1 MAEWEIGL
9 TCVVAMFVLMI
20 LRMHIGVTMGL
31 TACIGIALL
40 TNLDSGFG
48 KLAHTA
54 FSQSSTYMMS
64 VIPLYMLMGE
74 LAFLSGLSQ
83 DAYRTVNKW
92 LGHLPGG
99 LAMATIGAC
108 AAFAAVQGSSTAGS
122 VIMVSIAYPE
132 MKSRKYAN
140 SMALGCIAAGGTMG
154 ILIPPSAA
162 FVLYGIITEQ
172 SIGKL
177 FTAGI
182 IPGIILTLLFWIL
195 IYIWCKRNPALGP
208 PGPAASW
215 HERLA
220 SLKDLWS
227 VVVLFG
233 LVMGGIYFGI
243 FNATEAAAVGVIAAL
258 FISFLRRRLN
268 KEGLKRSVLNTLR
281 TTGMIFVMVIGA
293 MLFNYLLSLSGL
305 TTALA
310 DFCMGLPV
318 PPVGIV
324 IAIVLLYAILGA
336 LMDDWAMMLI
346 VVPAVLPTVLALG
359 FDPIW
364 FGVITVIMMEMGMIL
379 PPVGFN
385 VFVMA
390 GMVKE
395 VPMTEI
401 YSGIWPFALAMA
413 ILVGFIIIFPDLA
426 LYLPRVMM

>member
-1 MAEWEIGL
+1 
-9 TCVVAMFVLMI
+9 MFVLMI

-31 TACIGIALL
+31 TAFIGIALL
-40 TNLDSGFG
+40 TNLDSAFG

-54 FSQSSTYMMS
+54 FSQSSTYMMA

-83 DAYRTVNKW
+83 DAFRTVNKW

-99 LAMATIGAC
+99 LAMATIGAS
-108 AAFAAVQGSSTAGS
+108 AAFAAVQGSSTAGA

-172 SIGKL
+172 SIGRL

-182 IPGIILTLLFWIL
+182 IPGILLTLLFWAL

-208 PGPAASW
+208 PGTPASW
-215 HERLA
+215 RERFL
-220 SLKDLWS
+220 SVKDLWS
-227 VVVLFG
+227 VVILFG
-233 LVMGGIYFGI
+233 LVMGGIYLGV
-243 FNATEAAAVGVIAAL
+243 FNVTEAAAVGVVAA
-258 FISFLRRRLN
+258 FIIVLIRRRMS
-268 KEGLKRSVLNTLR
+268 KEGIKRSILNTLR
-281 TTGMIFVMVIGA
+281 TTGMIFIMVIGA

-310 DFCMGLPV
+310 DFCMKLPV

-324 IAIVLLYAILGA
+324 IAIVLLYAVLGA

-346 VVPAVLPTVLALG
+346 VVPAVLPTVIALG

-395 VPMTEI
+395 VPMTEV

-413 ILVGFIIIFPDLA
+413 ILAGFIIVFPDLA
-426 LYLPRVMM
+426 LFLPKVMM

>member
-9 TCVVAMFVLMI
+9 ICVIAMFVLMI
-20 LRMHIGVTMGL
+20 LRMHIGVTMGI
-31 TACIGIALL
+31 AAFIGIALL
-40 TNLDSGFG
+40 TNFDSACG

-54 FSQSSTYMMS
+54 FSQSSMYMMS
-64 VIPLYMLMGE
+64 VIPLYMFMGE

-108 AAFAAVQGSSTAGS
+108 AAFAAVQGSSTAGA

-132 MKSRKYAN
+132 MKERKYAN

-154 ILIPPSAA
+154 ILIPPSSA

-182 IPGIILTLLFWIL
+182 IPGAILTLLFWAL
-195 IYIWCKRNPALGP
+195 IYLWCKRNPALGP
-208 PGPAASW
+208 PGPPVSW
-215 HERLA
+215 RERFV
-220 SLKDLWS
+220 SLRDLWS
-227 VVVLFG
+227 VVILFG
-233 LVMGGIYFGI
+233 LVMGGIYLGI
-243 FNATEAAAVGVIAAL
+243 FNVTEAAAVGVVAA
-258 FISFLRRRLN
+258 FIIVLARKRMG
-268 KEGLKRSVLNTLR
+268 KEGIKRSILNTLR

-310 DFCMGLPV
+310 DFCMKLPV

-324 IAIVLLYAILGA
+324 IAIVLLYAVLGA

-346 VVPAVLPTVLALG
+346 VVPAVLPTVIALG

-390 GMVKE
+390 GMVKD
-395 VPMTEI
+395 VPMTEV

-413 ILVGFIIIFPDLA
+413 ILVGFIIVFPDLA
-426 LYLPRVMM
+426 LFLPRVMM

>member
-1 MAEWEIGL
+1 MSDVQIGL
-9 TCVVAMFVLMI
+9 ICVIAMFVLMI

-31 TACIGIALL
+31 TAFIGIALL
-40 TNLDSGFG
+40 TNLDSAFG

-54 FSQSSTYMMS
+54 FSQSSAYMMS

-74 LAFLSGLSQ
+74 LAFLSGVSQ
-83 DAYRTVNKW
+83 DAYKTVSKW

-108 AAFAAVQGSSTAGS
+108 AAFAAVQGSSTAGA

-132 MKSRKYAN
+132 MKARKYAN
-140 SMALGCIAAGGTMG
+140 KLGLACIASGGTMG

-172 SIGKL
+172 SIGRL
-177 FTAGI
+177 FIAGI
-182 IPGIILTLLFWIL
+182 IPGILLTLLFWIV
-195 IYIWCKRNPALGP
+195 IYVWCRRNPKLGP
-208 PGPAASW
+208 PGPPATW
-215 HERLA
+215 RERLI

-227 VVVLFG
+227 VVLLFG

-243 FNATEAAAVGVIAAL
+243 FNATEAAAVGVVAA
-258 FISFLRRRLN
+258 FIIVLIRRRMTV
-268 KEGLKRSVLNTLR
+268 EGVKRSILNTLR
-281 TTGMIFVMVIGA
+281 TTGMIFTMVIGA
-293 MLFNYLLSLSGL
+293 MLFNYVLSLSGL

-310 DFCMGLPV
+310 EFVTSLPV
-318 PPVGIV
+318 PPVGII
-324 IAIVLLYAILGA
+324 IAIGLLYSVMGA
-336 LMDDWAMMLI
+336 LMDAWAMMLI
-346 VVPAVLPTVLALG
+346 VVPALLPTVMALG

-364 FGVITVIMMEMGMIL
+364 FGVITVIMMELGMIS
-379 PPVGFN
+379 PPIAFN

-401 YSGIWPFALAMA
+401 FAGVWPFVLAMVVL
-413 ILVGFIIIFPDLA
+413 IGLIIAFPEIA
-426 LYLPRVMM
+426 LYLPRVMC

>member
-9 TCVVAMFVLMI
+9 ICVVAMFVLMI

-31 TACIGIALL
+31 TAFIGIALL

-215 HERLA
+215 HERFV

-243 FNATEAAAVGVIAAL
+243 FNATEAAAVGVIAAF
-258 FISFLRRRLN
+258 FISLLRRRLN

-310 DFCMGLPV
+310 DFCMALPV

-324 IAIVLLYAILGA
+324 IAIVMLYAILGA

>member
-9 TCVVAMFVLMI
+9 ICVIAMFVLMV

-31 TACIGIALL
+31 TAFIGIALL
-40 TNLDSGFG
+40 TNLDSAYG

-74 LAFLSGLSQ
+74 FAFLSGLSQ
-83 DAYRTVNKW
+83 DAYNTVNKW

-108 AAFAAVQGSSTAGS
+108 AAFAAVQGSSTAGA

-132 MKSRKYAN
+132 MKARQYAN

-182 IPGIILTLLFWIL
+182 IPGVLLTLLFWIL
-195 IYIWCKRNPALGP
+195 IYVWCRRNPRLGP
-208 PGPAASW
+208 PGPPVSW
-215 HERLA
+215 HERLV

-227 VVVLFG
+227 VAFLFG
-233 LVMGGIYFGI
+233 LVMGGIYFGV
-243 FNATEAAAVGVIAAL
+243 FNATEAAAVGVVAA
-258 FISFLRRRLN
+258 FLITLIRRRMT
-268 KEGLKRSVLNTLR
+268 KEGIKRCLLNTLR
-281 TTGMIFVMVIGA
+281 TTGMIFTMVIGA

-310 DFCMGLPV
+310 DFCMKLPV
-318 PPVGIV
+318 PPVGIL
-324 IAIVLLYAILGA
+324 IAIVMLYAILGA

-359 FDPIW
+359 FDPIF
-364 FGVITVIMMEMGMIL
+364 FGVVTVIMMEMGMIL

-401 YSGIWPFALAMA
+401 YSGIWPFAIAMA
-413 ILVGFIIIFPDLA
+413 ILVGFIIVFPDLA

>member
-1 MAEWEIGL
+1 MTDLQIGL
-9 TCVVAMFVLMI
+9 ICVVAMFVLMV

-31 TACIGIALL
+31 TAFIGIALL
-40 TNLDSGFG
+40 TNFDSACG

-54 FSQSSTYMMS
+54 FSQSSAYMMS

-83 DAYRTVNKW
+83 DAYKTVSKW

-140 SMALGCIAAGGTMG
+140 KLALACIAAGGTMG

-177 FTAGI
+177 FIAGI
-182 IPGIILTLLFWIL
+182 IPGILLTLLFWIV

-215 HERLA
+215 RERFI

-243 FNATEAAAVGVIAAL
+243 FNATEAAAVGVVAAF
-258 FISFLRRRLN
+258 FITLVRRRL
-268 KEGLKRSVLNTLR
+268 KTEGLIRSILNTLR
-281 TTGMIFVMVIGA
+281 TTGMIFTMVIGA
-293 MLFNYLLSLSGL
+293 MLFNYVLSLSGL

-310 DFCMGLPV
+310 DFVTGLPV
-318 PPVGIV
+318 PRVGII
-324 IAIVLLYAILGA
+324 IAIGLLYSVLGA
-336 LMDDWAMMLI
+336 LMDAWAMMLI
-346 VVPAVLPTVLALG
+346 VVPALLPTVVALG

-364 FGVITVIMMEMGMIL
+364 FGVLTVIMMELGMIS
-379 PPVGFN
+379 PPMAFN
-385 VFVMA
+385 VFVMS

-401 YSGIWPFALAMA
+401 FAGVWPFVLAMVV
-413 ILVGFIIIFPDLA
+413 LVGLIIAFPELA
-426 LYLPRVMM
+426 LYLPRVMG

>member
-1 MAEWEIGL
+1 MTDLQIGL
-9 TCVVAMFVLMI
+9 ICVAAMFALMV

-31 TACIGIALL
+31 TAFIGIALL
-40 TNLDSGFG
+40 TNFDSACG

-83 DAYRTVNKW
+83 DAYKTVSKW

-108 AAFAAVQGSSTAGS
+108 AAFAAVQGSSTAGA

-140 SMALGCIAAGGTMG
+140 KLSLACIAAGGTMG

-177 FTAGI
+177 FIAGI
-182 IPGIILTLLFWIL
+182 IPGILLTLLFWIV
-195 IYIWCKRNPALGP
+195 IYLWCKRNPNLGP
-208 PGPAASW
+208 PGPSASW
-215 HERLA
+215 RERLI
-220 SLKDLWS
+220 SLKDLWA
-227 VVVLFG
+227 VAVLFG
-233 LVMGGIYFGI
+233 LVMGGIYFGV
-243 FNATEAAAVGVIAAL
+243 FNATEAAAVGVVAAFL
-258 FISFLRRRLN
+258 ISMIRRKTS
-268 KEGLKRSVLNTLR
+268 KEGIKRAILNTLR
-281 TTGMIFVMVIGA
+281 TTGMIFTMVIGA
-293 MLFNYLLSLSGL
+293 MLFNYVLSLSGL
-305 TTALA
+305 TMALA
-310 DFCMGLPV
+310 NFVTSLPV
-318 PPVGIV
+318 PRVGII
-324 IAIVLLYAILGA
+324 IAIGLLYSVLGA
-336 LMDDWAMMLI
+336 LMDAWAMMLI
-346 VVPAVLPTVLALG
+346 VVPALLPTVVALG

-364 FGVITVIMMEMGMIL
+364 FGVLTVIMMELGMIS
-379 PPVGFN
+379 PPIAFN

-401 YSGIWPFALAMA
+401 FAGVWPFVLAMVVL
-413 ILVGFIIIFPDLA
+413 IGLIIAFPELA
-426 LYLPRVMM
+426 LYLPRVMG

>member
-9 TCVVAMFVLMI
+9 ICIIAMFILMV
-20 LRMHIGVTMGL
+20 LRMHIGVTMGV
-31 TACIGIALL
+31 TAFIGIALL
-40 TNLDSGFG
+40 TNFDSACG

-64 VIPLYMLMGE
+64 VIPLYMFMGE

-108 AAFAAVQGSSTAGS
+108 AAFAAVQGSSTAGA

-132 MKSRKYAN
+132 MKSRKYSN
-140 SMALGCIAAGGTMG
+140 SLALGCIAAGGTMG

-182 IPGIILTLLFWIL
+182 IPGLLLTLIFWAL
-195 IYIWCKRNPALGP
+195 IYLQCRRNPKLGP
-208 PGPAASW
+208 SGPPTRW
-215 HERLA
+215 RERFI

-227 VVVLFG
+227 VAVLFG
-233 LVMGGIYFGI
+233 LVMGGIYFGV
-243 FNATEAAAVGVIAAL
+243 FNATEAAAVGVVAAFL
-258 FISFLRRRLN
+258 ISLIRR
-268 KEGLKRSVLNTLR
+268 KISKKGIKRAVLNTLR
-281 TTGMIFVMVIGA
+281 TTGMIFIMVIGA
-293 MLFNYLLSLSGL
+293 MLFNYVLSLSGL

-310 DFCMGLPV
+310 DICLKLPI
-318 PPVGIV
+318 PPIGIIV
-324 IAIVLLYAILGA
+324 AICILFVILGC
-336 LMDDWAMMLI
+336 LMDAWAMMLI
-346 VVPAVLPTVLALG
+346 VVPAMLPTVMALG

-364 FGVITVIMMEMGMIL
+364 FGVITVIMMEMGMIT
-379 PPVGFN
+379 PPIGFN

-395 VPMTEI
+395 VPMTDVFR
-401 YSGIWPFALAMA
+401 GVWPFVLGMA
-413 ILVGFIIIFPDLA
+413 ILVGFIIAFPDLA

>member
-1 MAEWEIGL
+1 
-9 TCVVAMFVLMI
+9 MFVLMI

-31 TACIGIALL
+31 TAFIGIALL
-40 TNLDSGFG
+40 TNFDSACG

-182 IPGIILTLLFWIL
+182 IPGVLLTLLFWAV
-195 IYIWCKRNPALGP
+195 IYVWCKRNPALGP
-208 PGPAASW
+208 PGPSVDW
-215 HERLA
+215 RERLI
-220 SLKDLWS
+220 SLKDLWA

-243 FNATEAAAVGVIAAL
+243 FNATEAAAVGVVAAF
-258 FISFLRRRLN
+258 FITLVRRRL
-268 KEGLKRSVLNTLR
+268 KTEGLKRAVLNTLR

-310 DFCMGLPV
+310 DFCMKLPV

-346 VVPAVLPTVLALG
+346 VVPAVLPTVIALG

-390 GMVKE
+390 GMVKD
-395 VPMTEI
+395 VPMTEV
-401 YSGIWPFALAMA
+401 YSGIWPFALGMA

>member
-1 MAEWEIGL
+1 MSDLNIGVI
-9 TCVVAMFVLMI
+9 CVIAMFVLMV

-31 TACIGIALL
+31 TAFIGIALL
-40 TNLDSGFG
+40 TNFDSACG

-83 DAYRTVNKW
+83 DAYKTVSKW

-108 AAFAAVQGSSTAGS
+108 AAFAAVQGSSTAGA

-140 SMALGCIAAGGTMG
+140 KLSLACIAAGGTMG

-177 FTAGI
+177 FIAGI
-182 IPGIILTLLFWIL
+182 IPGVLLTLLFWIV
-195 IYIWCKRNPALGP
+195 IYLWCRRHPELGP
-208 PGPAASW
+208 SGAPSSW
-215 HERLA
+215 HERLI

-233 LVMGGIYFGI
+233 LVMGGIYFGV
-243 FNATEAAAVGVIAAL
+243 FNATEAAAVGVVAAFL
-258 FISFLRRRLN
+258 ISLIRRKTS
-268 KEGLKRSVLNTLR
+268 KEGIKRAILNTLR
-281 TTGMIFVMVIGA
+281 TTGMIFTMVIGA
-293 MLFNYLLSLSGL
+293 MLFNYVLSLSGL

-310 DFCMGLPV
+310 SFVTSLPV
-318 PPVGIV
+318 PRVGII
-324 IAIVLLYAILGA
+324 IAIGLLYSILGA
-336 LMDDWAMMLI
+336 LMDAWAMMLI
-346 VVPAVLPTVLALG
+346 VVPALLPTVVALG

-364 FGVITVIMMEMGMIL
+364 FGVLTVIMMELGMIS
-379 PPVGFN
+379 PPIAFN

-401 YSGIWPFALAMA
+401 FAGVWPFVLAMVVL
-413 ILVGFIIIFPDLA
+413 IGLIIAFPELA
-426 LYLPRVMM
+426 LYLPRVMG

>member
-1 MAEWEIGL
+1 MNDVQIGL
-9 TCVVAMFVLMI
+9 ICVAAMFVLMI

-31 TACIGIALL
+31 TAFIGIALL
-40 TNLDSGFG
+40 TNLDSAFG

-54 FSQSSTYMMS
+54 FSQSSAYMMS

-74 LAFLSGLSQ
+74 LAFLSGVSQ
-83 DAYRTVNKW
+83 DAYKTVSKW

-108 AAFAAVQGSSTAGS
+108 AAFAAVQGSSTAGA

-132 MKSRKYAN
+132 MKARKYAN
-140 SMALGCIAAGGTMG
+140 KMALACIAAGGTMG

-172 SIGKL
+172 SIGRL
-177 FTAGI
+177 FIAGI
-182 IPGIILTLLFWIL
+182 IPGILLTLLFWTV
-195 IYIWCKRNPALGP
+195 IYIWCRRNPKLGP
-208 PGPAASW
+208 PGPPATW
-215 HERLA
+215 RERLI

-227 VVVLFG
+227 VVLLFG

-243 FNATEAAAVGVIAAL
+243 FNATEAAGVGVVAA
-258 FISFLRRRLN
+258 FIIVLIRRRMST
-268 KEGLKRSVLNTLR
+268 EGIKRSILNTLR

-310 DFCMGLPV
+310 NFVTSLPV
-318 PPVGIV
+318 PRVGII
-324 IAIVLLYAILGA
+324 IAIGLLYSVLGA
-336 LMDDWAMMLI
+336 LMDSWAMMLI
-346 VVPAVLPTVLALG
+346 VVPALLPTVLALG

-364 FGVITVIMMEMGMIL
+364 FGVLTVIMMELGMIS
-379 PPVGFN
+379 PPVAFN

-390 GMVKE
+390 GMVKDI
-395 VPMTEI
+395 PMTEI
-401 YSGIWPFALAMA
+401 FAGVWPFVLAMVVL
-413 ILVGFIIIFPDLA
+413 IGLIIAFPELA

>member
-1 MAEWEIGL
+1 MSDWQIGL
-9 TCVVAMFVLMI
+9 ICVGAMFALMV

-31 TACIGIALL
+31 TAFVGIALL
-40 TNLDSGFG
+40 TNLDSAFG

-54 FSQSSTYMMS
+54 FSQTSTYMMS

-74 LAFLSGLSQ
+74 IAFLSGLSQ

-172 SIGKL
+172 SIGRL

-182 IPGIILTLLFWIL
+182 IPGILLTLLFWIL

-208 PGPAASW
+208 PGPAVSW
-215 HERLA
+215 RERLI

-243 FNATEAAAVGVIAAL
+243 FNATEAAGVGVVAA
-258 FISFLRRRLN
+258 FIITLVRRRLS
-268 KEGLKRSVLNTLR
+268 KEGIKRSILNTLR
-281 TTGMIFVMVIGA
+281 TTGMIFTMVIGA

-310 DFCMGLPV
+310 EFCMKLPV

-324 IAIVLLYAILGA
+324 IAIVLLYAVLGA

-390 GMVKE
+390 GMVKD
-395 VPMTEI
+395 VPMTEV
-401 YSGIWPFALAMA
+401 YSGIWPFAMGMA
-413 ILVGFIIIFPDLA
+413 ILVGFIIVFPDLA

>member
-1 MAEWEIGL
+1 MADWEIGL
-9 TCVVAMFVLMI
+9 ICVIAMFVLMI

-31 TACIGIALL
+31 TAFIGIALL
-40 TNLDSGFG
+40 TNLDSAFG

-74 LAFLSGLSQ
+74 IAFLSGLSQ
-83 DAYRTVNKW
+83 DAYKTVNKW

-182 IPGIILTLLFWIL
+182 IPGVLLTILFWAL

-208 PGPAASW
+208 PGPSVPW
-215 HERLA
+215 RERLI

-243 FNATEAAAVGVIAAL
+243 FNATEAAAVGVVAAF
-258 FISFLRRRLN
+258 FITLIRRRLST
-268 KEGLKRSVLNTLR
+268 EGLKKAVLNTLR
-281 TTGMIFVMVIGA
+281 TTGMIFIMVIGA

-310 DFCMGLPV
+310 EVCMGLPV

-390 GMVKE
+390 GMVKD
-395 VPMTEI
+395 VPMTEV

-413 ILVGFIIIFPDLA
+413 ILVGFIIVFPDLA
-426 LYLPRVMM
+426 LFLPRVMM

>member
-9 TCVVAMFVLMI
+9 ICVIAMFVLMV

-31 TACIGIALL
+31 TAFIGIVLL
-40 TNLDSGFG
+40 TNFDSACG

-172 SIGKL
+172 SIGRL

-182 IPGIILTLLFWIL
+182 IPGILLTLLFWML

-208 PGPAASW
+208 PGPSASW
-215 HERLA
+215 RERLI

-243 FNATEAAAVGVIAAL
+243 FNATEAAAVGVVAAF
-258 FISFLRRRLN
+258 FITLVRRRLN
-268 KEGLKRSVLNTLR
+268 TEGLKRAVLNTLR
-281 TTGMIFVMVIGA
+281 TTGMIFIMVIGA

-310 DFCMGLPV
+310 EFCMGLPV

-324 IAIVLLYAILGA
+324 IAIVLLYAVLGA

-395 VPMTEI
+395 VPMTEV
-401 YSGIWPFALAMA
+401 YSGIWPFALGMA

>member
-1 MAEWEIGL
+1 MEEWQIGL
-9 TCVVAMFVLMI
+9 ICVIMMFVLMV

-31 TACIGIALL
+31 TAFVGIALL
-40 TNLDSGFG
+40 TNLDAAFG
-48 KLAHTA
+48 KLAHNA
-54 FSQSSTYMMS
+54 FSQTFTYSMS

-74 LAFLSGLSQ
+74 FAFLSGLSQ

-108 AAFAAVQGSSTAGS
+108 AAFAAVQGSSSAGA

-132 MKSRKYAN
+132 MKARKYSD
-140 SMALGCIAAGGTMG
+140 SMALGAIAAGGTMG

-172 SIGKL
+172 SIGRL

-182 IPGIILTLLFWIL
+182 IPGLLLTVLFWFL
-195 IYIWCKRNPALGP
+195 IYVWCKRNPRLGP
-208 PGPAASW
+208 PGTPATW
-215 HERLA
+215 HERIA

-233 LVMGGIYFGI
+233 LVMGGIYFGV
-243 FNATEAAAVGVIAAL
+243 FNATEAAGVGVVAAFLIAL
-258 FISFLRRRLN
+258 LRRKLS
-268 KEGLKRSVLNTLR
+268 KEGIKRCILNTLR

-305 TTALA
+305 TKVLA
-310 DFCMGLPV
+310 DFCLGLPV
-318 PPVGIV
+318 PPVGVV
-324 IAIVLLYAILGA
+324 IAIVILYAVLGA

-346 VVPAVLPTVLALG
+346 VVPAVLPTILALG

-379 PPVGFN
+379 PPVGMN
-385 VFVMA
+385 VFIMA
-390 GMVKE
+390 GMVPD

-413 ILVGFIIIFPDLA
+413 ILVGFIIIFPDIA
-426 LYLPRVMM
+426 LFLPRVMM

>member
-1 MAEWEIGL
+1 MADWEIGL
-9 TCVVAMFVLMI
+9 ICVIAMFVLMI

-31 TACIGIALL
+31 TAFVGIALL
-40 TNLDSGFG
+40 TNLDSAFG

-74 LAFLSGLSQ
+74 IAFLSGLSQ
-83 DAYRTVNKW
+83 DAYKTVNKW

-182 IPGIILTLLFWIL
+182 IPGILLTLLFWAL

-208 PGPAASW
+208 PGPAVGW
-215 HERLA
+215 RERLI
-220 SLKDLWS
+220 SLKDLWA

-243 FNATEAAAVGVIAAL
+243 FNATEAAAVGVVAAF
-258 FISFLRRRLN
+258 FISLIRRRLS
-268 KEGLKRSVLNTLR
+268 KEGLKRSVLNTIR

-310 DFCMGLPV
+310 EVCMGLPV

-390 GMVKE
+390 GMVKD
-395 VPMTEI
+395 VPMTEV

-413 ILVGFIIIFPDLA
+413 SLVGFIIVFPDLA
-426 LYLPRVMM
+426 LFLPRVMM

>member
-1 MAEWEIGL
+1 MSEWQIGL
-9 TCVVAMFVLMI
+9 ICVIAMFVLMV

-31 TACIGIALL
+31 TAFVGIALL
-40 TNLDSGFG
+40 TNLDSAFG

-54 FSQSSTYMMS
+54 FSQTSTYMMS

-74 LAFLSGLSQ
+74 FAFLSGLSQ
-83 DAYRTVNKW
+83 DAYKTVNKW

-182 IPGIILTLLFWIL
+182 IPGLLLTVLFWIL
-195 IYIWCKRNPALGP
+195 IYVWCRRNPAIGP
-208 PGPAASW
+208 PGPAVSW
-215 HERLA
+215 RERLI
-220 SLKDLWS
+220 SVKDLWS
-227 VVVLFG
+227 VVILFG

-243 FNATEAAAVGVIAAL
+243 FNVTEAAGVGVVAA
-258 FISFLRRRLN
+258 FIIILIRRRLT
-268 KEGLKRSVLNTLR
+268 KEGIKRSILNTLR
-281 TTGMIFVMVIGA
+281 TTGMIFMMVIGA

-310 DFCMGLPV
+310 DFCMSLPV
-318 PPVGIV
+318 PPVGII

-413 ILVGFIIIFPDLA
+413 ILVGFIIAFPEIA

>member
-1 MAEWEIGL
+1 MADWEIGL
-9 TCVVAMFVLMI
+9 ICVIAMFVLMI

-31 TACIGIALL
+31 TAFIGIALL
-40 TNLDSGFG
+40 TNLDSAFG

-54 FSQSSTYMMS
+54 FSQSSTYMMA

-83 DAYRTVNKW
+83 DAFRTVNKW

-99 LAMATIGAC
+99 LAMATIGAS
-108 AAFAAVQGSSTAGS
+108 AAFAAVQGSSTAGA

-172 SIGKL
+172 SIGRL

-182 IPGIILTLLFWIL
+182 IPGILLTLLFWAL

-208 PGPAASW
+208 PGTPASW
-215 HERLA
+215 RERFL
-220 SLKDLWS
+220 SVKDLWS
-227 VVVLFG
+227 VVILFG
-233 LVMGGIYFGI
+233 LVMGGIYLGV
-243 FNATEAAAVGVIAAL
+243 FNVTEAAAVGVVAA
-258 FISFLRRRLN
+258 FIIVLIRRRMS
-268 KEGLKRSVLNTLR
+268 KEGIKRSILNTLR
-281 TTGMIFVMVIGA
+281 TTGMIFIMVIGA

-310 DFCMGLPV
+310 DFCMKLPV

-324 IAIVLLYAILGA
+324 IAIVLLYAVLGA

-346 VVPAVLPTVLALG
+346 VVPAVLPTVIALG

-395 VPMTEI
+395 VPMTEV

-413 ILVGFIIIFPDLA
+413 ILAGFIIVFPDLA
-426 LYLPRVMM
+426 LFLPKVMM

>member
-9 TCVVAMFVLMI
+9 ICVIAMFVLMI

-31 TACIGIALL
+31 SAFIGIALL
-40 TNLDSGFG
+40 TNFDSACG

-54 FSQSSTYMMS
+54 FSQSSMYMMS
-64 VIPLYMLMGE
+64 VIPLYMFMGE

-108 AAFAAVQGSSTAGS
+108 AAFAAVQGSSTAGA

-132 MKSRKYAN
+132 MKARKYAN
-140 SMALGCIAAGGTMG
+140 SMALGSIAAGGTMG
-154 ILIPPSAA
+154 ILIPPSSA

-182 IPGIILTLLFWIL
+182 IPGAILTLLFWAL

-208 PGPAASW
+208 PGPPVSW
-215 HERLA
+215 RERLI

-243 FNATEAAAVGVIAAL
+243 FNATEAAAVGVVAAF
-258 FISFLRRRLN
+258 FITLVRRRLN
-268 KEGLKRSVLNTLR
+268 TEGLKRAVLNTLR

-310 DFCMGLPV
+310 EFCMGLPV
-318 PPVGIV
+318 PPVGVV
-324 IAIVLLYAILGA
+324 IAIVLLYAVLGA

-346 VVPAVLPTVLALG
+346 VVPAVLPTVIALG

-395 VPMTEI
+395 VPMIEV
-401 YSGIWPFALAMA
+401 YSGIWPFALGMA

>member
-1 MAEWEIGL
+1 MSDVQIGL
-9 TCVVAMFVLMI
+9 ICVIAMFVLMI

-31 TACIGIALL
+31 TAFIGIALL
-40 TNLDSGFG
+40 TNLDSAFG

-54 FSQSSTYMMS
+54 FSQSSAYMMS

-74 LAFLSGLSQ
+74 LAFLSGVSQ
-83 DAYRTVNKW
+83 DAYKTVSKW

-140 SMALGCIAAGGTMG
+140 KMGLACIAAGGTMG

-172 SIGKL
+172 SIGRL
-177 FTAGI
+177 FIAGI
-182 IPGIILTLLFWIL
+182 IPGILLTLLFWIV
-195 IYIWCKRNPALGP
+195 IYIWCRRNPKLGP
-208 PGPAASW
+208 PGPPATW
-215 HERLA
+215 RERLI

-227 VVVLFG
+227 VVLLFG

-243 FNATEAAAVGVIAAL
+243 FNATEAAGVGVVAA
-258 FISFLRRRLN
+258 FIIVLIRRRMST
-268 KEGLKRSVLNTLR
+268 EGIKRSILNTLR

-310 DFCMGLPV
+310 NFVTSLPV
-318 PPVGIV
+318 PRVGII
-324 IAIVLLYAILGA
+324 IAIGLLYSVLGA
-336 LMDDWAMMLI
+336 LMDSWAMMLI
-346 VVPAVLPTVLALG
+346 VVPALLPTVLALG

-364 FGVITVIMMEMGMIL
+364 FGVLTVIMMELGMIS
-379 PPVGFN
+379 PPVAFN

-390 GMVKE
+390 GMVKD

-401 YSGIWPFALAMA
+401 FAGVWPFVLAMVVL
-413 ILVGFIIIFPDLA
+413 IGLIIAFPELA
-426 LYLPRVMM
+426 LFLPRVMM

>member
-1 MAEWEIGL
+1 MNDWHIGL
-9 TCVVAMFVLMI
+9 ICVIAMFALMI

-31 TACIGIALL
+31 TAFIGIALL
-40 TNLDSGFG
+40 TNLDSAFG

-64 VIPLYMLMGE
+64 VIPLYMFMGE

-182 IPGIILTLLFWIL
+182 IPGILLTLFFWVL

-208 PGPAASW
+208 PGPAVSW
-215 HERLA
+215 RERLI

-227 VVVLFG
+227 VAVLFG

-243 FNATEAAAVGVIAAL
+243 FNATEAAGVGVVAAF
-258 FISFLRRRLN
+258 FITLLRRRLST
-268 KEGLKRSVLNTLR
+268 EGLKHSILNTLR

-293 MLFNYLLSLSGL
+293 MLFNYVLSLSGL

-310 DFCMGLPV
+310 EFCMKLPV
-318 PPVGIV
+318 PAVGIV

-413 ILVGFIIIFPDLA
+413 ILVGLIIVFPDLA

>member
-1 MAEWEIGL
+1 MNDWQIGL
-9 TCVVAMFVLMI
+9 ICVVAMFVLMI

-31 TACIGIALL
+31 TAFIGIALL
-40 TNLDSGFG
+40 TNLDSAFG

-182 IPGIILTLLFWIL
+182 IPGTLLTLLFWIL

-215 HERLA
+215 RERLI

-243 FNATEAAAVGVIAAL
+243 FNATEAAAVGVVAAF
-258 FISFLRRRLN
+258 FISLLRRRLN

-310 DFCMGLPV
+310 EFCMKLPV

-413 ILVGFIIIFPDLA
+413 ILVGFIILFPDLA